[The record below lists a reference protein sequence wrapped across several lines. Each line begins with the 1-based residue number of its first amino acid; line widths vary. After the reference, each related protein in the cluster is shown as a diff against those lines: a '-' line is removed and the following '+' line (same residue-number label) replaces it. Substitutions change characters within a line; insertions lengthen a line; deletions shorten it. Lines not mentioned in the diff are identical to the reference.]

1 MKQTTIDILDKLAE
15 RYPALAPLHV
25 NIFEAFKVICK
36 AYQNGGV
43 LYVCGNGGSAADS
56 EHIVGELMKSFRK
69 KRPVDDKIKD
79 SLTQMFGESGRI
91 LGDTLEGGLP
101 AVSLCSHVS
110 LKSAVANDTDPA
122 NIYAQQLFSLG
133 RAGDC
138 LIAISTSGNA
148 ENCMRAAM
156 VAKLIGMKI
165 VALTGEK
172 GGRLKETADVTV
184 NVPERET
191 YAVQELHL
199 PVYHCLCA
207 MLEEE
212 LF

>member
-1 MKQTTIDILDKLAE
+1 
-15 RYPALAPLHV
+15 
-25 NIFEAFKVICK
+25 
-36 AYQNGGV
+36 
-43 LYVCGNGGSAADS
+43 
-56 EHIVGELMKSFRK
+56 MKSFRK
-69 KRPVDDKIKD
+69 KRPADARIQE
-79 SLTQMFGESGRI
+79 SLTQMFGETGRI
-91 LGDTLEGGLP
+91 LGETLEGGLP
-101 AVSLCSHVS
+101 AISLCSHVS
-110 LKSAVANDTDPA
+110 LKSAVANDTDPS

-148 ENCMRAAM
+148 ENCVRAAM
-156 VAKLIGMKI
+156 IAKLTGMKTI
-165 VALTGEK
+165 ALTGEK
-172 GGRLKETADVTV
+172 GGRLKEIAEVTIS
-184 NVPERET
+184 VPEHET

>member
-1 MKQTTIDILDKLAE
+1 M
-15 RYPALAPLHV
+15 
-25 NIFEAFKVICK
+25 NIFEAFQTICK
-36 AYQNGGV
+36 AYNNGGV
-43 LYVCGNGGSAADS
+43 LYVCGNGGSAADA

-69 KRPVDDKIKD
+69 KRPADAKIQE
-79 SLTQMFGESGRI
+79 SLTQMFGETGRI
-91 LGDTLEGGLP
+91 LGETLEGGLP
-101 AVSLCSHVS
+101 AISLCSHVS

-148 ENCMRAAM
+148 ENCVRAAM
-156 VAKLIGMKI
+156 IAKLTGMKTI
-165 VALTGEK
+165 ALTGEK
-172 GGRLKETADVTV
+172 GGRLKEIAEVTIS
-184 NVPERET
+184 VPEHET

>member
-1 MKQTTIDILDKLAE
+1 MKQTTIDILDRLTE

-25 NIFEAFKVICK
+25 NIFEAFQTICQ
-36 AYQNGGV
+36 AYNNGGV
-43 LYVCGNGGSAADS
+43 LYVCGNGGSAADA

-69 KRPVDDKIKD
+69 KRPADARIQE
-79 SLTQMFGESGRI
+79 SLTQMFGETGRI
-91 LGDTLEGGLP
+91 LGETLEGGLP
-101 AVSLCSHVS
+101 AISLCSHVS
-110 LKSAVANDTDPA
+110 LKSAVANDTDPS

-148 ENCMRAAM
+148 ENCVRAAM
-156 VAKLIGMKI
+156 IAKLTGMKTI
-165 VALTGEK
+165 ALTGEK
-172 GGRLKETADVTV
+172 GGRLKEIAEVTIS
-184 NVPERET
+184 VPEHET